1 MLGFKKKPVDEVPGE
16 PLTAKVQV
24 MPTDFYAGANP
35 VVTFKNVPKEVAL
48 SSGSLV
54 NSQEKKIL
62 DKQTAPGSG
71 DPLHPASLLANPRF
85 LIIGGLGLVLV
96 VGAVLGVYYWLANRS
111 TQLAHV
117 PPVVVTEQPQNQV
130 VETPTT
136 TVDGVTS
143 SSTAVVPPTL
153 PVSLADQPLSFPSQL
168 LGDSVDTDKDGLT
181 DREEELFT
189 TDLNVPDTD
198 GDSYSDSHELFY
210 LYNPAGKEPMKLIDS
225 GLVKTY
231 TNPSF
236 GYSLYYPTSWAMGDV
251 DGTYRDVLFSTI
263 TGENIEVRVFD
274 KAATTDFMT
283 WFASAAPDQKYG
295 DLVSFEGYF
304 NKLTGFKR
312 KDSLVYYFPTANH
325 VYVLVYHTTDSTVVN
340 FRTVLSVMAR
350 SFVTGE
356 AALTQGAATPVFTT
370 PATSSIPPVTT
381 STVTSSTS
389 STP

>member
-1 MLGFKKKPVDEVPGE
+1 M
-16 PLTAKVQV
+16 
-24 MPTDFYAGANP
+24 
-35 VVTFKNVPKEVAL
+35 VVAHETFSP
-48 SSGSLV
+48 
-54 NSQEKKIL
+54 
-62 DKQTAPGSG
+62 
-71 DPLHPASLLANPRF
+71 
-85 LIIGGLGLVLV
+85 
-96 VGAVLGVYYWLANRS
+96 S
-111 TQLAHV
+111 TIA
-117 PPVVVTEQPQNQV
+117 
-130 VETPTT
+130 
-136 TVDGVTS
+136 
-143 SSTAVVPPTL
+143 
-153 PVSLADQPLSFPSQL
+153 
-168 LGDSVDTDKDGLT
+168 
-181 DREEELFT
+181 
-189 TDLNVPDTD
+189 
-198 GDSYSDSHELFY
+198 YSDSHELFY